1 MLLAV
6 TPKIPGQTVQCAA
19 VFHGLCNK
27 CAVPHRFSKDLAL
40 IERLIRSLS
49 SKAAV
54 PGVGVDAGR
63 PLLSFIVIVY
73 DMQREVVRTIQTLAR
88 DYQRGAEGIDY
99 EIVVV
104 DNGSPTPLDLSRVGE
119 IGVPLRLIYRENAT
133 SSPADAIN
141 EGVANAAGDYVAVM
155 IDGAR
160 MLSPGVVR
168 GAADAVKLA
177 EQPVVAV
184 LGLHLGPAHQR
195 TSIEQGY
202 SKDVEDALL
211 AEVNWRHNG
220 YGLFG
225 VSSWGGS
232 CAEGWFGP
240 AAESNCIVVSKDFF
254 DALGGY
260 DEAFRMPGGG
270 LVNLDFY
277 RRSVEHPDS
286 KLIYLLGEGC
296 FHQLHGGVTTG
307 KSGAGHSFEELNEE
321 YRQIR
326 GEGFQA
332 PEKQPLLYG
341 TLGAPHGAAMARAV
355 NQLNTAHANVSVD
368 EACAPFLAAE
378 HRNDADNEGGP
389 V

>member
-1 MLLAV
+1 MI
-6 TPKIPGQTVQCAA
+6 K
-19 VFHGLCNK
+19 K
-27 CAVPHRFSKDLAL
+27 M
-40 IERLIRSLS
+40 IRSLG

-54 PGVGVDAGR
+54 PGARAQVDR

-73 DMQREVVRTIQTLAR
+73 DMQREAVRTVQTLAR
-88 DYQRGAEGIDY
+88 DYQRGTEGIDY

-104 DNGSPTPLDLSRVGE
+104 DNGSPEPLDLSDVGE
-119 IGVPLRLIYRENAT
+119 VGVPLRLIYRENAT
-133 SSPADAIN
+133 PSPADAIN
-141 EGVANAAGDYVAVM
+141 EGVARAAGAYVAVM

-168 GAADAVKLA
+168 GAANAVKLA

-195 TSIEQGY
+195 SSIGQGY
-202 SKDVEDALL
+202 SKEVEDALL

-240 AAESNCIVVSKDFF
+240 AAESNCVVVSQDFF
-254 DALGGY
+254 TALGGY

-277 RRSVEHPDS
+277 RRAVDHPDS
-286 KLIYLLGEGC
+286 TLIYVLGEGC

-307 KSGAGHSFEELNEE
+307 NSGVGHSFDQLNEE
-321 YRQIR
+321 YREIR
-326 GEGFQA
+326 GEGFRA

-355 NQLNTAHANVSVD
+355 NQLKTAHGLVSVD
-368 EACAPFLAAE
+368 EACAPFLAAQ
-378 HRNDADNEGGP
+378 HRHDADNEGGP

>member
-1 MLLAV
+1 MIG
-6 TPKIPGQTVQCAA
+6 K
-19 VFHGLCNK
+19 
-27 CAVPHRFSKDLAL
+27 
-40 IERLIRSLS
+40 LIRSFEH
-49 SKAAV
+49 KTF
-54 PGVGVDAGR
+54 GHKNK
-63 PLLSFIVIVY
+63 PLLSFVVIAY
-73 DMQREVVRTIQTLAR
+73 DMQREAVRTIQTLAR
-88 DYQRGAEGIDY
+88 DYQQGAEAIDY
-99 EIVVV
+99 EIIVV
-104 DNGSPTPLDLSRVGE
+104 DNGSPVPLDLARVVDV
-119 IGVPLRLIYRENAT
+119 GVPLRLIYRENAPP
-133 SSPADAIN
+133 SPADAVN
-141 EGVANAAGDYVAVM
+141 EGVAKATGDYVAIM

-168 GAADAVKLA
+168 GAADALKLA

-202 SKDVEDALL
+202 SKNVEDALL

-240 AAESNCIVVSKDFF
+240 AAESNCIVVSKSFYE
-254 DALGGY
+254 ALGGY
-260 DEAFRMPGGG
+260 DEGFRMPGGG

-277 RRSVEHPDS
+277 RRSVEHPQS
-286 KLIYLLGEGC
+286 TLVYLLGEGC

-321 YRQIR
+321 YREIR
-326 GEGFQA
+326 GENFQA
-332 PEKQPLLYG
+332 PEKRPLLYG
-341 TLGAPHGAAMARAV
+341 TLGTAHGAAMARAV
-355 NQLNTAHANVSVD
+355 QQLTTANGIPSVD
-368 EACAPFLAAE
+368 EACEPLMAE
-378 HRNDADNEGGP
+378 GRADHQKDKGAR